1 MIRLDSHTNEKEQIL
16 EILNIAIENDE
27 LELECLFNNSSNRS
41 YYSVSHENFMS
52 ILKRFK
58 KHPEFDVKTNTRLA
72 VSFPRNS
79 KLNDTRVLI
88 KGTGAINSFCN
99 NEGLSQILNS
109 VDFETK
115 TRTRFPSIIIPNY
128 NIKFNIK
135 KETNFNNDEERVKN
149 IIREWPNEVKNY
161 RYKKTFSFIK
171 KTGDFQIDIS
181 IVKSSISIDRFI
193 TVDEVIKNNLLRS
206 VVKPVDTK
214 TNFMS
219 WWKSIENKPNEK
231 VMVRS
236 GDNYFKNIKES
247 SVFTNTPTY
256 EVEAEYIHNKT
267 TAKPKFKNLDAK
279 KDYIQKEFIGL
290 FRVIG
295 SVLQCIQGSSFI
307 ISNQEKA
314 EVIKQF
320 SKVVVNSVNE
330 NTIDIKPSTQRGQP
344 QGKPQGKQQKG
355 GYKLTDDGDIN
366 FQEQDNEL
374 EDGENKVIIDKTHSD
389 DDENNMSGGG
399 PAAAAAIGARVL
411 VSPVGRQ
418 IAGEV
423 AGQAIG
429 EASSVIKNEIYD
441 VSDDN
446 SNVVDDMDDVKE
458 NQKGGARKIAELRNK
473 ITERFQRKG
482 IFFGPLII
490 DLNHNNALKLDPNAL
505 PDIATNTNI
514 HINYV
519 VTDKTDGERY
529 LLFIDGTGNAF
540 GIDRE
545 SNIKA
550 FGLTM
555 PSIANTI
562 IDGEFVSRT
571 EDDKPL
577 NNFYIFDAYIYKGD
591 AIINLPF
598 LLGKSNGRHNAIIEV
613 VKHFNNGT
621 NIIQTNPKMPF
632 MLYKKDYLPGDTAK
646 SYQRLY
652 ADEKPL
658 ISQNCERLLN
668 KMNTKYGGFLDI
680 GHLYTYKTDGLVF
693 LPNNLGVFQ
702 QFEGDTLKTIG
713 GNPFVSGRWNNN
725 YKWKPSDHLTI
736 DFKVE
741 FLKDMGGSKLAYRY
755 LDDKKYLIVNLK
767 SIVYQSNNA
776 NNKDNN
782 ALNFYLLNS
791 GITIQSIP
799 ESYSFFAVNP
809 FVGHYDNEGNLQNN
823 MSEAYFEIDNNENI
837 ICGNG
842 DIINDGQI
850 VECSYEISNRDE
862 QKRWHPHR
870 VRADK
875 ESPNNY
881 LTAVTTWGL
890 INNPISKENLCAIKL
905 KITIK
910 DIEQDKD
917 NNSFDNLENATYYSD
932 NKNTIFLTEPL
943 NDFHGFVKRY
953 LINRALSG
961 YVKPRVMDFAT
972 GKFGDLFKYVAAGVH
987 TLIGIE
993 IGYDGLN
1000 NPIDGAATR
1009 MIEMSRIKPAI
1020 AKLADRTMLIVGNTT
1035 QNIANGDSVRDNL
1048 NKYYIDVLYGR
1059 AKGNTQKLKKMEGVA
1074 LDKFDCISC
1083 MYAIHYMMNNNDDL
1097 DNFLRNVSENLL
1109 DQGYFIGTCLDGMT
1123 ILKEMG
1129 RSPEISGVMEDKTIF
1144 QIKKMDS
1151 DDKNNKNDYKNDYKD
1166 ITVGNKIMVYYEK
1179 FAGQFPENLVNMSY
1193 LRERAKE
1200 HNLKLIEYRTFL
1212 EEPGNMLSQFD
1223 SVDNK
1228 KAKLIRESD
1237 ALMTWA
1243 KFNAYF
1249 IFQKI
1254 RDSD

>member
-27 LELECLFNNSSNRS
+27 LELECLFNNSSNRT
-41 YYSVSHENFMS
+41 YYNITHENFMAV
-52 ILKRFK
+52 LKRFK
-58 KHPEFDVKTNTRLA
+58 KHPDFDVKTNTRLA
-72 VSFPRNS
+72 ISFPKSS
-79 KLNDTRVLI
+79 KLNDTRILV
-88 KGTGAINSFCN
+88 KGNGAINSYCN

-115 TRTRFPSIIIPNY
+115 TRTRYPSVIIPNY

-135 KETNFNNDEERVKN
+135 KETNFNNNEERVKS
-149 IIREWPNEVKNY
+149 IIRDWPNEVKNY

-181 IVKSSISIDRFI
+181 IVKSSITIDRFL
-193 TVDEVIKNNLLRS
+193 TVDEVIKNDLLRS
-206 VVKPVDTK
+206 VVKPPK
-214 TNFMS
+214 TNFMT

-236 GDNYFKNIKES
+236 GDNYFKDIKES
-247 SVFTNTPTY
+247 NVFNNTPTY

-279 KDYIQKEFIGL
+279 KDYIQKEFVSF

-295 SVLQCIQGSSFI
+295 SVLQCIQGSNFI
-307 ISNQEKA
+307 ISNQEKG

-320 SKVVVNSVNE
+320 TKVVVNSVNE
-330 NTIDIKPSTQRGQP
+330 NMINNKTSTKPSTQRGQGQGQGQHQQ
-344 QGKPQGKQQKG
+344 QGKPQKG

-366 FQEQDNEL
+366 FQEKNDEF
-374 EDGENKVIIDKTHSD
+374 EDGENKVIIDEQHNDTND
-389 DDENNMSGGG
+389 DDTINNTGNTYNMSGGG
-399 PAAAAAIGARVL
+399 IINHDIYN
-411 VSPVGRQ
+411 VS
-418 IAGEV
+418 GE
-423 AGQAIG
+423 GNG
-429 EASSVIKNEIYD
+429 DN
-441 VSDDN
+441 DN
-446 SNVVDDMDDVKE
+446 SNVAVNDDNDIEE
-458 NQKGGARKIAELRNK
+458 NQKGGARKIAELRNR
-473 ITERFQRKG
+473 ITERFQKNG

-490 DLNHNNALKLDPNAL
+490 DLNHNNSLKLDPNAL
-505 PDIATNTNI
+505 PDITTNTNI

-529 LLFIDGTGNAF
+529 LLFIDGVGNTF

-545 SNIKA
+545 NNIKS
-550 FGLTM
+550 FGVNIASM
-555 PSIANTI
+555 ANTI
-562 IDGEFVSRT
+562 LDGEFISRT

-577 NNFYIFDAYIYKGD
+577 NNFYVFDAYIYKGES
-591 AIINLPF
+591 IINLPF
-598 LLGKSNGRHNAIIEV
+598 LLGKPNGRHNAILEA

-632 MLYKKDYLPGDTAK
+632 IIYKKDYLPGDTAK

-652 ADEKPL
+652 VDEKPL

-668 KMNTKYGGFLDI
+668 KMNVKYGGFLEI
-680 GHLYTYKTDGLVF
+680 GHLFTYKTDGLVF
-693 LPNNLGVFQ
+693 LPNNLGIFQ
-702 QFEGDTLKTIG
+702 QYEGDSLKSLG
-713 GNPFVSGRWNNN
+713 GNSFVSGRWNNN
-725 YKWKPSDHLTI
+725 YKWKPADHLTI

-741 FLKDMGGSKLAYRY
+741 YIKEMGGNKLAYRY
-755 LDDKKYLIVNLK
+755 LDDKKYLLVNLK
-767 SIVYQSNNA
+767 SAVYQSKNA

-791 GITIQSIP
+791 GISIQSIP
-799 ESYSFFAVNP
+799 ESYNFFAVNP
-809 FVGHYDNEGNLQNN
+809 FIGHYDNEGNLQNN
-823 MSEAYFEIDNNENI
+823 MSEAYFEVDNNENI
-837 ICGNG
+837 IADNG
-842 DIINDGQI
+842 DIVNNGQI
-850 VECSYEISNRDE
+850 IECSYDTSVQDE
-862 QKRWHPHR
+862 QKRWRPHR

-890 INNPISKENLCAIKL
+890 INNPISKEHLCTIKH
-905 KITIK
+905 KITEK
-910 DIEQDKD
+910 DIVEGKD
-917 NNSFDNLENATYYSD
+917 TSDSSATLENATYYSD
-932 NKNTIFLTEPL
+932 NTNTVFLTEPA
-943 NDFHGFVKRY
+943 NDFNGFVKRY

-961 YVKPRVMDFAT
+961 FVKPRVMDLAT

-1000 NPIDGAATR
+1000 NPINGAATR

-1035 QNIANGDSVRDNL
+1035 QNIANGDCVRDNL

-1129 RSPEISGVMEDKTIF
+1129 RSPEISGVMEGKTVF
-1144 QIKKMDS
+1144 QIKKMDG
-1151 DDKNNKNDYKNDYKD
+1151 DDKNDYNNSYKD
-1166 ITVGNKIMVYYEK
+1166 ITVGNKIMVYFET

-1193 LRERAKE
+1193 LRERARE
-1200 HNLKLIEYRTFL
+1200 HSLKLVEYRTFL

-1223 SVDNK
+1223 SVDGK
-1228 KAKLIRESD
+1228 KAKIIRESN
-1237 ALMTWA
+1237 ALMTWS